1 MRILPIRSCALR
13 MAILICLVAAID
25 VTAVALSAKPL
36 FWARIIPG
44 LIPVFTPATF
54 LSLRRGSDS

>member
-1 MRILPIRSCALR
+1 